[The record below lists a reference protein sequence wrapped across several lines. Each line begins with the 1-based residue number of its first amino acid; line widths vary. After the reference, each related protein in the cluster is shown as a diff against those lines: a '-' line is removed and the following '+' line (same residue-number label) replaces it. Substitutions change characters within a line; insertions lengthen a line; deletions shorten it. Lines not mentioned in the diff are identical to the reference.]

1 MIKKT
6 GFSAPHRQSEGLRP
20 AVATERLCVMVRVDL
35 RQLEYG
41 AVSIKSVWEFIPVAG
56 AMASA

>member
-6 GFSAPHRQSEGLRP
+6 GFSAPHRQSEGLRL

-41 AVSIKSVWEFIPVAG
+41 AVSI
-56 AMASA
+56 